1 MIFFGGDIIKKIIII
16 LILTV
21 TILGLSNVYKNEV
34 FLNNKNQW
42 EYYDF
47 REAIQGTYKGIKYG
61 ATMDT
66 VLNFITPITKTAT
79 YMVFNDTFLKRKVEA
94 TMYFYNNQLYKIKN
108 FYNPGWSPESAL
120 NEFDKLRN
128 ELTDIYGNPI
138 KDYVY
143 YDNSFLI
150 GRREY
155 AYKNGQAR
163 LETKWENDY
172 VTITIELYR
181 KNNLNNMQIT
191 YVSKE
196 IKTE

>member
-1 MIFFGGDIIKKIIII
+1 MIFLGGDIIKKIIII

-120 NEFDKLRN
+120 NEFDKLKN

-163 LETKWENDY
+163 LEAKWENDY

>member
-1 MIFFGGDIIKKIIII
+1 MIFLGGDIIKKIIII

-120 NEFDKLRN
+120 NEFDKLKN
-128 ELTDIYGNPI
+128 ELTNIYGNPI

-155 AYKNGQAR
+155 AYKNDQAR

-181 KNNLNNMQIT
+181 KNNLNNLQIL